1 MFVIYINTALLWRV
15 FTIMESAEGV
25 RQLSANL
32 SGKRTGRINVF
43 LWRADTVSL
52 FLLFKRVLIFSD
64 SDILN
69 GMELWK

>member
-25 RQLSANL
+25 RQISANL

-52 FLLFKRVLIFSD
+52 FLLF
-64 SDILN
+64 
-69 GMELWK
+69 